1 MPRRVMLASLP
12 AAPAAAFLSFDRVAH
27 DYQVR
32 GARVPALAPVDLD
45 VRPGELASIIGPSGC
60 GKSTL
65 LRIAGGLLAPTHGS
79 VLVGGAPP
87 VRAQKAKQIGF
98 VFQDAS
104 LLPWR
109 TVAGN
114 VRLALEVNRRS
125 GAGNAEISALL
136 ALVGL
141 ADVAG
146 YYPHQLSGGM
156 KQRVALARA
165 LALDPPLLLMDE
177 PFGALDDITRT
188 ELRYELL
195 RLRGRLRAT
204 VLFVT
209 HSIVEAVLLSDRVAV
224 MTGRPGK
231 ISATIA
237 IDLPRPRTPEVEETP
252 EFLAYARTLRA
263 ALRRD

>member
-1 MPRRVMLASLP
+1 MLASPP
-12 AAPAAAFLSFDRVAH
+12 AAPAAAFVSFDRVAH
-27 DYQVR
+27 DYEVR
-32 GARVPALAPVDLD
+32 GARVPALAPVDLH
-45 VRPGELASIIGPSGC
+45 VRRGELVSIIGPSGC

-65 LRIAGGLLAPTHGS
+65 LRIAGGLLIPTQGS
-79 VLVGGAPP
+79 VRVGGAAPLN
-87 VRAQKAKQIGF
+87 AQKAKQIGF

-114 VRLALEVNRRS
+114 VRLALEVNRRA
-125 GAGNAEISALL
+125 GAGNTDIDALL

-156 KQRVALARA
+156 RQRVALARA

-204 VLFVT
+204 ILFVT
-209 HSIVEAVLLSDRVAV
+209 HSIAEAVLLSDRVAV
-224 MTGRPGK
+224 MTGRPGR
-231 ISATIA
+231 IPTTIA
-237 IDLPRPRTPEVEETP
+237 IDLSRPRTPEVEETS
-252 EFLAYARTLRA
+252 EFLAYARSLRA
-263 ALRRD
+263 ALRGG